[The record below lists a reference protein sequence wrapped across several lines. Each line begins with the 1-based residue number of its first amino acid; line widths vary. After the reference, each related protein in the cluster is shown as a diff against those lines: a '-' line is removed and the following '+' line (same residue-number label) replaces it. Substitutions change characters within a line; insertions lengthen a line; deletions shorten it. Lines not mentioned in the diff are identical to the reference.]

1 MAIHYANTAKKT
13 EYDSKKELFNRL
25 VLKYPYQGE
34 SQIGLQMKL
43 SGGLKPVLPSRNTI
57 CFSPADAK
65 AVVIDMIDAGLF
77 FIEIQTK
84 AKTERGMFRFLSAQF
99 SKKLKS
105 F

>member
-84 AKTERGMFRFLSAQF
+84 AKTERGMFRFLNAQF